1 LIFQKIILDKSNPP
15 CYTIITEREVERMA
29 KIEIYKW
36 AQAITTTP
44 KRKIWFRFSNKPT
57 VHRFGKDVKRY
68 NNAERN

>member
-1 LIFQKIILDKSNPP
+1 
-15 CYTIITEREVERMA
+15 MA

-36 AQAITTTP
+36 AQPTTAP

-68 NNAERN
+68 SNAERN